1 MQVVRLGDSPDL
13 RPGGL
18 EVQEKMPLV
27 CSLPSITFSATV
39 KGGMSMKC
47 WWTMPMPAAI
57 ASPGPSNCARSSL
70 T

>member
-1 MQVVRLGDSPDL
+1 
-13 RPGGL
+13 
-18 EVQEKMPLV
+18 MPLV